1 MKSNVIPLKI
11 LPEYFQAQADGKK
24 NFEIRK
30 NDRGYKVGSVLS
42 LREFDGKKYTGRR
55 VKVIVTFITDY
66 AQRDGY
72 VVLGTRPFDKHKIT
86 WREKRWSRQ
95 FFAR

>member
-1 MKSNVIPLKI
+1 MKSEVISLKI
-11 LPEYFQAQADGKK
+11 LPEYFQAQVEGKK

-30 NDRGYKVGSVLS
+30 SDREYKVGSVLS

-55 VKVIVTFITDY
+55 AKVIVTFITDY
-66 AQRDGY
+66 GQRDGY

-86 WREKRWSRQ
+86 WEEKRWYRQ
-95 FFAR
+95 YFY